1 MSANTVSKVIRTAV
15 FALGLFASAVC
26 SAHGGGGGGGG
37 WHGGGGGWHGGGGG
51 WHGGGGGWHGGGGGW
66 HGGGWHGGGGYY
78 GGGWGWGPGVVIGA
92 PYYDDYY
99 APACQTVRVCNNH
112 GHCWLQESCY

>member
-26 SAHGGGGGGGG
+26 SAHGGG
-37 WHGGGGGWHGGGGG
+37 GGGGGWHGGGGG